1 MSDTQEKAPG
11 IKLGR
16 IGGVPVYLSS
26 SWFIITAVIT
36 ISVGLQLSRSQW
48 IPALN
53 SYLMGFACAAV
64 IAIAVLVHEVAH
76 AMTARAFKW
85 PDAHIVLTLMGGH
98 TQFGSFKAK
107 PGASLW
113 VALSGP
119 VSNFVLAGLGW
130 LIIQNL
136 ELGIYSKLLLDFF
149 VYANLLL
156 GAFNAL
162 PGLPL
167 DGGRLVESIVW
178 KATGSQFKGTIAS
191 SWVGRVI
198 AVGVVFFF
206 VVYPYLRGEEI
217 QIITAVVGLMVAVF
231 MWQATTGLIAHSKM
245 MLNLPTVIASDLMK
259 PASAMLSQ
267 VTVADVFARQSQR
280 GGEIILVD
288 GKGMPVG
295 VVDAQAI
302 SRVDRDRAAEVPA
315 LAVAR
320 ALGQGA
326 IVAASSDGRALI
338 DYLASVSSVEYAVI
352 SDQGHVVGLL
362 HQRDIVKAV
371 TGRRK

>member
-1 MSDTQEKAPG
+1 MSDTSEKAPG

-36 ISVGLQLSRSQW
+36 VSVGLQLSRNQW

-53 SYLMGFACAAV
+53 AYLMGLACAAV
-64 IAIAVLVHEVAH
+64 IAIAVLIHEVAH

-130 LIIQNL
+130 LVDQNV
-136 ELGIYSKLLLDFF
+136 ELGIYSKLLVDFF

-206 VVYPYLRGEEI
+206 VIYPYLRGEEI
-217 QIITAVVGLMVAVF
+217 QIITAVVGLMVAMF

-267 VTVADVFARQSQR
+267 VSVADVFARQNQR

-288 GKGMPVG
+288 GRGMPVG

-302 SRVDRDRAAEVPA
+302 ARVERDRASEVSA
-315 LAVAR
+315 LAVSR
-320 ALGQGA
+320 ALGKGA
-326 IVAASSDGRALI
+326 IVAEDSDGRALI

-352 SDQGHVVGLL
+352 NGQGHVVGLL
-362 HQRDIVKAV
+362 HQQDIVRAV

>member
-53 SYLMGFACAAV
+53 AYLMGFACAVV

-320 ALGQGA
+320 ALGLGA

>member
-1 MSDTQEKAPG
+1 MSDTQEKSPG

-36 ISVGLQLSRSQW
+36 FSVGMQLARGGV
-48 IPALN
+48 IPPLN
-53 SYLMGFACAAV
+53 AYLMGLSCAV
-64 IAIAVLVHEVAH
+64 AIAVAVLIHEVAH

-119 VSNFVLAGLGW
+119 LSNFVLAGLGW
-130 LIIQNL
+130 LVMENIQ
-136 ELGIYSKLLLDFF
+136 LGVYPNLLLDFF

-191 SWVGRVI
+191 CWVGRVI
-198 AVGVVFFF
+198 AVGIVFYF
-206 VVYPYLRGEEI
+206 VLLPFLRGQQP
-217 QIITAVVGLMVAVF
+217 QIITVVVGIMVAMF
-231 MWQATTGLIAHSKM
+231 MWQATTQLIGHSKM
-245 MLNLPTVIASDLMK
+245 MLNLPTVIASDLMS
-259 PASAMLSQ
+259 PASAMVSHAMVSDVLSRK
-267 VTVADVFARQSQR
+267 AAR

-288 GKGMPVG
+288 PKGMPVG
-295 VVDAQAI
+295 VIDAQALAK
-302 SRVDRDRAAEVPA
+302 VDPRQGGNVPA
-315 LAVAR
+315 LAVSR

-326 IVAASSDGRALI
+326 IVAEESDGRALI
-338 DYLASVSSVEYAVI
+338 DYLASVESAEYAVI
-352 SDQGHVVGLL
+352 SASGHIVGLL
-362 HQRDIVKAV
+362 HQREIIKAV

>member
-53 SYLMGFACAAV
+53 AYLMGFACAVV

-362 HQRDIVKAV
+362 HQRDIVQAV

>member
-1 MSDTQEKAPG
+1 MSDTQEKSPG

-36 ISVGLQLSRSQW
+36 FSVGMQLARGGV
-48 IPALN
+48 IPPLN
-53 SYLMGFACAAV
+53 AYLMGLSCAV
-64 IAIAVLVHEVAH
+64 AIAVAVLIHEVAH

-119 VSNFVLAGLGW
+119 LSNFVLAGLGW
-130 LIIQNL
+130 LVMENIQ
-136 ELGIYSKLLLDFF
+136 LGVYPNLLLDFF

-191 SWVGRVI
+191 CWVGRVI
-198 AVGVVFFF
+198 AVGIVFYF
-206 VVYPYLRGEEI
+206 VLLPFLRGQQP
-217 QIITAVVGLMVAVF
+217 QIITVVVGIMVAMF
-231 MWQATTGLIAHSKM
+231 MWQATTQLIGHSKM
-245 MLNLPTVIASDLMK
+245 MLNLPTVIASDLMS
-259 PASAMLSQ
+259 PASAMVSHAMVSDVLSRK
-267 VTVADVFARQSQR
+267 AAR

-288 GKGMPVG
+288 PNGMPVG
-295 VVDAQAI
+295 VIDAQALAK
-302 SRVDRDRAAEVPA
+302 VDPRQGGNVPA
-315 LAVAR
+315 LAVSR

-326 IVAASSDGRALI
+326 IVAEESDGRALI
-338 DYLASVSSVEYAVI
+338 DYLASVESAEYAVI
-352 SDQGHVVGLL
+352 SASGHVVGLL
-362 HQRDIVKAV
+362 HQREIIKAV

>member
-1 MSDTQEKAPG
+1 VSETSEQAPG

-16 IGGVPVYLSS
+16 IAGVPVYLSS

-36 ISVGLQLSRSQW
+36 ISVGLQLSRTQW

-53 SYLMGFACAAV
+53 AYLMGFACAVV
-64 IAIAVLVHEVAH
+64 IAVAVLIHEVAH

-119 VSNFVLAGLGW
+119 VSNFVLAGIGW
-130 LIIQNL
+130 LVLQNV
-136 ELGIYSKLLLDFF
+136 EVSVYAKLLLDFF
-149 VYANLLL
+149 IYSNLLL
-156 GAFNAL
+156 GGFNAL

-198 AVGVVFFF
+198 AIGVVFFF
-206 VVYPYLRGEEI
+206 VAFPYLRGQEV
-217 QIITAVVGLMVAVF
+217 QIITAVVGLMVAIF
-231 MWQATTGLIAHSKM
+231 MWQATTSLIAHSKM
-245 MLNLPTVIASDLMK
+245 MLNLPTVIASDLMT
-259 PASAMLSQ
+259 PASAMLSH
-267 VTVADVFARQSQR
+267 VMVSDVLARQSQR
-280 GGEIILVD
+280 EGSIILVD
-288 GKGMPVG
+288 AQGMPVG
-295 VVDAQAI
+295 VVDTHAL
-302 SRVDRDRAAEVPA
+302 SRVDASNANQVPA
-315 LAVAR
+315 LAVSR

-326 IVAASSDGRALI
+326 IVAQESDGRALI
-338 DYLASVSSVEYAVI
+338 DYLASVESAEYAVI
-352 SDQGHVVGLL
+352 SGQGHVVGLL

>member
-53 SYLMGFACAAV
+53 AYFMGFACAVV

>member
-48 IPALN
+48 IPAFN
-53 SYLMGFACAAV
+53 AYLMGFACAAV
-64 IAIAVLVHEVAH
+64 IAIAVLIHEVAH

-191 SWVGRVI
+191 SWVGRAI

-280 GGEIILVD
+280 GGEIILAD

-320 ALGQGA
+320 ALGHGA

>member
-1 MSDTQEKAPG
+1 VSDTQEKAPG

-53 SYLMGFACAAV
+53 AYLMGFACAVV

-320 ALGQGA
+320 ALGLGA

>member
-53 SYLMGFACAAV
+53 AYFMGFACAVV

-362 HQRDIVKAV
+362 HQRDIVQAV

>member
-1 MSDTQEKAPG
+1 VSDTQEKSPG

-36 ISVGLQLSRSQW
+36 FSVGMQLARGGV
-48 IPALN
+48 IPPLN
-53 SYLMGFACAAV
+53 AYLMGLSCAV
-64 IAIAVLVHEVAH
+64 AIAVAVLIHEVAH

-119 VSNFVLAGLGW
+119 LSNFVLAGLGW
-130 LIIQNL
+130 LVMENIQ
-136 ELGIYSKLLLDFF
+136 LGVYPNLLLDFF

-191 SWVGRVI
+191 CWVGRVI
-198 AVGVVFFF
+198 AVGIVFYF
-206 VVYPYLRGEEI
+206 VLLPFLRGQQP
-217 QIITAVVGLMVAVF
+217 QIITVVVGIMVAMF
-231 MWQATTGLIAHSKM
+231 MWQATTQLIGHSKM
-245 MLNLPTVIASDLMK
+245 MLNLPTVIASDLMS
-259 PASAMLSQ
+259 PASAMVSHAKVSDVLSRK
-267 VTVADVFARQSQR
+267 AAR

-288 GKGMPVG
+288 PKGMPVG
-295 VVDAQAI
+295 VIDAQALAK
-302 SRVDRDRAAEVPA
+302 VDPRQSGNVPA
-315 LAVAR
+315 LAVSR

-326 IVAASSDGRALI
+326 IVAEESDGRALI
-338 DYLASVSSVEYAVI
+338 DYLASVESAEYAVI
-352 SDQGHVVGLL
+352 SASGHIVGLL
-362 HQRDIVKAV
+362 HQREIIKAV

>member
-53 SYLMGFACAAV
+53 AYLMGFACAVV

>member
-1 MSDTQEKAPG
+1 MSDTQEKSPG

-36 ISVGLQLSRSQW
+36 FSVGMQLARGGV
-48 IPALN
+48 IPPLN
-53 SYLMGFACAAV
+53 AYLMGLSCAV
-64 IAIAVLVHEVAH
+64 AIAVAVLIHEVAH

-119 VSNFVLAGLGW
+119 LSNFVLAGLGW
-130 LIIQNL
+130 LVMENIQ
-136 ELGIYSKLLLDFF
+136 LGVYPNLLLDFF

-191 SWVGRVI
+191 CWVGRII
-198 AVGVVFFF
+198 AVGIVFYF
-206 VVYPYLRGEEI
+206 VLLPFLRGQQP
-217 QIITAVVGLMVAVF
+217 QIITVVVGIMVAMF
-231 MWQATTGLIAHSKM
+231 MWQATTQLIGHSKM
-245 MLNLPTVIASDLMK
+245 MLNLPTVIASDLMS
-259 PASAMLSQ
+259 PASAMVSHAMVSDVLSRK
-267 VTVADVFARQSQR
+267 AAR

-288 GKGMPVG
+288 PKGMPVG
-295 VVDAQAI
+295 VIDAQALAK
-302 SRVDRDRAAEVPA
+302 VDPRQGGNVPA
-315 LAVAR
+315 LAVSR

-326 IVAASSDGRALI
+326 IVAEESDGRALI
-338 DYLASVSSVEYAVI
+338 DYLASVESVEYAVI
-352 SDQGHVVGLL
+352 SASGHIVGLL
-362 HQRDIVKAV
+362 HQREIIKAV

>member
-1 MSDTQEKAPG
+1 MSDTQKKAPG

-53 SYLMGFACAAV
+53 AYLMGFACAVV